1 MSVGPA
7 DAPFVIAHV
16 SDLHFGAHAPAAA
29 DALVDDVA
37 AVAPGLVVVTGDC
50 TMRARD
56 RQFAQARALLDR
68 LPAPRLVVTGNHD
81 VPLLRPGRLLAP
93 YAGYRA
99 WIDADLDPRLD
110 LPHVRA
116 LGLQSMP
123 RWRWKGGRVT
133 RRQSALVAAYLGAAP
148 AGAIRLLAL
157 HHPPSA
163 GGPAR
168 IVGRAQLLRAL
179 AAAHVDLVLA
189 GHTHVPASH
198 RLLDPATGHGPVE
211 VVAGTATSRRLRGA
225 PRSWNVIRVDAGH
238 VHVEQRYEA
247 GGAWRSGRTVTHER

>member
-1 MSVGPA
+1 MNTGSAAV
-7 DAPFVIAHV
+7 PFVIAHV
-16 SDLHFGAHAPAAA
+16 SDLHFGEHDPAAV
-29 DALVDDVA
+29 DGLVDDVA

-56 RQFAQARALLDR
+56 GQFAQARALLDR

-81 VPLLRPGRLLAP
+81 IPLFRPGRRLLAP

-99 WIDADLDPRLD
+99 WIDPDLDPRLD
-110 LPHVRA
+110 LPPVRA

-123 RWRWKGGRVT
+123 RWRWKAGRVT
-133 RRQSALVAAYLGAAP
+133 RRQSALVAGYLGAAP
-148 AGAIRLLAL
+148 ADAIRLLAL

-168 IVGRAQLLRAL
+168 IAGRTPLLRAL

-198 RLLDPATGHGPVE
+198 RLGPATGHGPLE
-211 VVAGTATSRRLRGA
+211 VVAGTATSRRLRGV
-225 PRSWNVIRVDAGH
+225 PRSWNVIRVDTGH
-238 VHVEQRYEA
+238 VHVEQRYEV
-247 GGAWRSGRTVTHER
+247 GGVWRSGRTVSHER